1 MNHSTMR
8 TDNQV
13 DESNRPLNPPKQV
26 SARPG
31 RHRKPMTAT
40 KAQTKKSPPTKKSIL
55 LTVLVVLVVLG
66 ILVTCGYFIKLLIDS
81 KYFFCY
87 RSVKFIPLDEAC
99 NGKADCSGGEDEL
112 SCVTNLTV
120 STIFPVRLVSESNVF
135 QVYSAGTGW
144 RSVCSEG
151 WTQQHTLKACQKLGY
166 TNKPKSSNTSVLSLP
181 SSLKT
186 GPFAIVTSSAV
197 TTPINQ
203 TVADT
208 PGCSSGT
215 VVSLSCSEC
224 GERGPTDRI
233 VGGTDTTIE
242 DWPWQVSLQLNGQH
256 TCGGTLLSP
265 RWVVTA
271 AHCFS
276 GKKLL
281 SRWSVVSGITYM
293 TVLGGSSVDMVIVNG
308 KYDAARNDFDMAM
321 MRLTTPVSLADY
333 RRPVCL
339 PPKNLGLKAGASLTV
354 TGWGYLE
361 EKGEHRP
368 RPFFLSSLSGRQFIP
383 PVSFEMFIRA
393 GVISVSSFPLLIFYL
408 VSGKVSTILQK
419 ANIPLI
425 GQDQC
430 SSPIVYADSITPRML
445 CAGYLEGKV
454 DACQGDSGG
463 PLVYQSERWMLVGVV
478 SWGIGCARQNL
489 PGVYCNVDEMLNWIY
504 NVMDENP

>member
-1 MNHSTMR
+1 MNTIPNHQSLTLVLR
-8 TDNQV
+8 LKDRQTPATVSSDTDNQV

-361 EKGEHRP
+361 EKG
-368 RPFFLSSLSGRQFIP
+368 
-383 PVSFEMFIRA
+383 
-393 GVISVSSFPLLIFYL
+393 
-408 VSGKVSTILQK
+408 KVSTILQK

-478 SWGIGCARQNL
+478 SWGIGCARHNL